1 MKLKFLLSSPSNLRQ
16 IDEDKALEWVQ
27 TRLDIQLTEKQKE
40 GVKTAIKQKVMV
52 LTGGPGTGKTTIIK
66 AILEIYRRLTP
77 KIVMGAPTGR
87 AAKRMSEATGWEA
100 KTLHRVLEWSPK
112 EMGFKKDGDHPLDA
126 DVVIVD
132 EASMID
138 NLLMHHFLK
147 AVPRGSVLVLVGDV
161 NQLPSIGRSREC
173 FERYHSVGTCPRS
186 RTQ

>member
-1 MKLKFLLSSPSNLRQ
+1 
-16 IDEDKALEWVQ
+16 
-27 TRLDIQLTEKQKE
+27 
-40 GVKTAIKQKVMV
+40 
-52 LTGGPGTGKTTIIK
+52 
-66 AILEIYRRLTP
+66 
-77 KIVMGAPTGR
+77 
-87 AAKRMSEATGWEA
+87 
-100 KTLHRVLEWSPK
+100 VLEWSPK

-147 AVPRGSVLVLVGDV
+147 AVPRGSILVLVGDV